1 MPGYSGPGSAA
12 HHPRVAL
19 RAPEGKLVPGP
30 RYGAD
35 PGMLR
40 CARDDNRDT
49 CDAYAIALPH
59 AGRGRASG
67 THARLRSITNFRNG
81 HCDVTRPLAF
91 WIALLAVVIAAVVL
105 LREILLPFVAGMVLA
120 YLLDPLATRLER
132 LGMNRLIAT
141 LAIMGLFVLVVV
153 VVIVLATPV
162 VVAELTKFVERFPLY
177 VRKVSEL
184 ASDPSRPWLRKVVGE
199 GLGSAERSL
208 GELATLGADWF
219 ADVLRSVWSGGRALI
234 SVFSLAVVTPIVACY
249 LIYDWNRMIAAVD
262 AWVPPARR
270 DAVRAL
276 AREID
281 DTISGFVRG
290 QSTLCLILGLFYAAA
305 LSLVGLHHGL
315 LIGLAAGLIGFV
327 PYLGSLTGL
336 AVSTCVAIAQFW
348 PNWGLIA
355 LVPAIFFVGQSLA
368 DYVLSPYLVGRRV
381 NLNPVWLLFALFAF
395 AYLFGFLG
403 LLIAVPLAS
412 AIGVL
417 MRFAMKQY
425 LASPFYAGDATTR
438 ARDTLAPSD
447 KEPR

>member
-1 MPGYSGPGSAA
+1 MT
-12 HHPRVAL
+12 L
-19 RAPEGKLVPGP
+19 
-30 RYGAD
+30 
-35 PGMLR
+35 
-40 CARDDNRDT
+40 
-49 CDAYAIALPH
+49 
-59 AGRGRASG
+59 
-67 THARLRSITNFRNG
+67 
-81 HCDVTRPLAF
+81 TRTLMF
-91 WIALLAVVIAAVVL
+91 WIAMLAAVIAAVVL

-120 YLLDPLATRLER
+120 YLLDPLVSRLDR
-132 LGMNRLIAT
+132 LGMNRLVAT

-153 VVIVLATPV
+153 AVIVLATPV
-162 VVAELTKFVERFPLY
+162 VVAELANFVERFPLY
-177 VRKVSEL
+177 VRRLSEL

-208 GELATLGADWF
+208 SQLATLGADWF
-219 ADVLRSVWSGGRALI
+219 ADFLRSLWSGGRALI

-305 LSLVGLHHGL
+305 LWLIGLHHGL
-315 LIGLAAGLIGFV
+315 
-327 PYLGSLTGL
+327 LTGL

-348 PNWGLIA
+348 PRWGLIA
-355 LVPAIFFVGQSLA
+355 LVPAIFFVGQALA

-395 AYLFGFLG
+395 GYLFGFVG
-403 LLIAVPLAS
+403 LLIAVPLAA

-417 MRFAMKQY
+417 MRFALRQY
-425 LASPFYAGDATTR
+425 YASPLYAAASPTAPLREMDASASTSDSSDKRTRASQQTTR
-438 ARDTLAPSD
+438 MG
-447 KEPR
+447 